1 MYEARGTRLR
11 ALCVSVVD
19 IVVTLAPLPEAQMAR
34 IRLNLIVAIAA
45 LTAGASSSSAQAP
58 EAIPAKYRDAAN
70 RIIAAA
76 QADSAG
82 AWNRIAE
89 LADRFG
95 HRLSGST
102 ALEEAIAWTAST
114 MTKDGLDNVRR
125 EKVMVPQWVRGA
137 ESLELVSP
145 RRQKLPMLG
154 LGGSIAT
161 PPGGITAEVM
171 VVASFEELITRAAE
185 AKGKI
190 VLYDAEWRDYGYNG
204 AFRRQGA
211 IAAAKAGALAS
222 LARAAGP
229 YSMRTPHTGNM
240 SYDSTVTKIPHASVT
255 AEDAMMMRRM
265 ISRGEK
271 VRVTLT
277 MSAKMLPDAESANV
291 MGELRGRE
299 KPGEIVVMGGHIDSW
314 DVGQGAMDD
323 AGGVVVAWEAIRLLK
338 KLGLTPRR
346 TIRVVGWTNEENGGR
361 GGAAYRDMHQKET
374 HQLAIE
380 SDGGVFSPLGFGFTG
395 SPAARA
401 IIEAIGSLLT
411 PINAAKIEPSGGG
424 ADIGPIMATGVPG
437 MGLNVDGTRYFW
449 FHHTDADTPD
459 KLDRAEVQRCVAAMA
474 VMAYIAADIEQSL
487 PRQ

>member
-1 MYEARGTRLR
+1 MHRTVLSN
-11 ALCVSVVD
+11 ALALAV
-19 IVVTLAPLPEAQMAR
+19 LAAPLAAQ
-34 IRLNLIVAIAA
+34 
-45 LTAGASSSSAQAP
+45 SPQ
-58 EAIPAKYRDAAN
+58 EIPARYREVAN

-89 LADRFG
+89 LSDRFG
-95 HRLSGST
+95 HRLSGSA
-102 ALEEAIAWTAST
+102 ALEQAIDWTAAT
-114 MTKDGLDNVRR
+114 MRADGLDNVRKD
-125 EKVMVPQWVRGA
+125 KVMVPHWVRGA
-137 ESLELVSP
+137 ESLELVAP
-145 RRQKLPMLG
+145 RRQQLPMLG

-161 PPGGITAEVM
+161 PPEGITAEVM
-171 VVASFEELITRAAE
+171 VVASFEELTQRASD
-185 AKGKI
+185 AKGRI

-211 IAAAKAGALAS
+211 IAAAKAGAVAS
-222 LARAAGP
+222 LARSAGP

-240 SYDSTVTKIPHASVT
+240 SYDPAVPKIPHASVT

-265 ISRGEK
+265 IGRGET

-277 MSAKMLPDAESANV
+277 MNAQMLPDAESANV

-299 KPGEIVVMGGHIDSW
+299 KPNEIVVMGGHIDSW

-323 AGGVVVAWEAIRLLK
+323 AGGVVVAWEAVRLLK

-361 GGAAYRDMHQKET
+361 GGSAYRDMHQQEP

-401 IIEAIGSLLT
+401 IVEAIGSLLA
-411 PINAAKIEPSGGG
+411 PIKASTIGPSGGG
-424 ADIGPIMATGVPG
+424 ADIAAIMSTGVPG
-437 MGLNVDGTRYFW
+437 MGLTVDGARYFW

-459 KLDRAEVQRCVAAMA
+459 KLDPAEVQRCVAVMA

-487 PRQ
+487 PR

>member
-1 MYEARGTRLR
+1 MVRSSLLA
-11 ALCVSVVD
+11 ALAWAALASP
-19 IVVTLAPLPEAQMAR
+19 LAAPLSAP
-34 IRLNLIVAIAA
+34 L
-45 LTAGASSSSAQAP
+45 SAQAP
-58 EAIPAKYRDAAN
+58 EAIPAKYAEVAN

-89 LADRFG
+89 LTDRFG
-95 HRLSGST
+95 HRLSGSK
-102 ALEEAIAWTAST
+102 ALEDAIVWTAAT
-114 MTKDGLDNVRR
+114 MEKDGLANVKR
-125 EKVMVPQWVRGA
+125 EKVMVPHWVRGA
-137 ESLELVSP
+137 ESLELVAP
-145 RRQKLPMLG
+145 RRQLLPMLG

-161 PPGGITAEVM
+161 PAAGITAEVM
-171 VVASFEELITRAAE
+171 VVASFEELTQRAAE

-204 AFRRQGA
+204 SFRRLGA
-211 IAAAKAGALAS
+211 IAAAKVGAVAS

-229 YSMRTPHTGNM
+229 YSMRTPHTGSM
-240 SYDSTVTKIPHASVT
+240 SYDSTVKKIPHASVT
-255 AEDAMMMRRM
+255 SEDAMMMRRM
-265 ISRGEK
+265 INRGDK
-271 VRVTLT
+271 VRVTLK
-277 MSAKMLPDAESANV
+277 MSAKMLPDAQSHNV

-299 KPGEIVVMGGHIDSW
+299 KPDEIVVMGGHIDSW

-346 TIRVVGWTNEENGGR
+346 TIRAVGWTNEENGMR
-361 GGAAYRDMHQKET
+361 GGNAYRDAHQNET

-401 IIEAIGSLLT
+401 IITAIGSLLN
-411 PINAAKIEPSGGG
+411 PINAGTIEASGGG

-437 MGLNVDGTRYFW
+437 MGLNVDGSRYFW

-459 KLDRAEVQRCVAAMA
+459 KLDRAEVQRCVAVMA
-474 VMAYIAADIEQSL
+474 VMAYIAADIEQGL
-487 PRQ
+487 PR

>member
-1 MYEARGTRLR
+1 MFRSIVAAT
-11 ALCVSVVD
+11 VSLFAVA
-19 IVVTLAPLPEAQMAR
+19 APLAAQ
-34 IRLNLIVAIAA
+34 
-45 LTAGASSSSAQAP
+45 SAQAIP
-58 EAIPAKYRDAAN
+58 EKYAAVAN

-89 LADRFG
+89 LTDKFG

-102 ALEEAIAWTAST
+102 ALEQAIDWTAAT
-114 MTKDGLDNVRR
+114 MTADGLTNVRK
-125 EKVMVPQWVRGA
+125 EMVMVPHWVRGA
-137 ESLELVSP
+137 ESLELVAP
-145 RRQKLPMLG
+145 RRQVLPMLG

-171 VVASFEELITRAAE
+171 VVATFEELTARASE

-190 VLYDAEWRDYGYNG
+190 VLYDAEWQNYGFNG
-204 AFRRQGA
+204 SFRRLGA
-211 IAAAKAGALAS
+211 IAAAKAGAVAS
-222 LARAAGP
+222 LARSAGP

-255 AEDAMMMRRM
+255 AEDAMMIRRM
-265 ISRGEK
+265 IKRGET
-271 VRVTLT
+271 VRVTL
-277 MSAKMLPDAESANV
+277 KMNAQTLPDAQSHNV

-299 KPGEIVVMGGHIDSW
+299 KPNEIVVMGGHIDSW

-346 TIRVVGWTNEENGGR
+346 TIRVVGWTNEENGSR
-361 GGAAYRDMHQKET
+361 GGNAYRDMHQNET

-395 SPAARA
+395 SPAARE
-401 IIEAIGSLLT
+401 IIEAIGGLLK
-411 PINAAKIEPSGGG
+411 PIGAGTIGPSGGG

-459 KLDRAEVQRCVAAMA
+459 KLDPAEVQRCVAAMA
-474 VMAYIAADIEQSL
+474 VMAYIAADIEQTM
-487 PRQ
+487 PR

>member
-1 MYEARGTRLR
+1 MPMVRSSLLATV
-11 ALCVSVVD
+11 ALAA
-19 IVVTLAPLPEAQMAR
+19 ITAPATAPL
-34 IRLNLIVAIAA
+34 
-45 LTAGASSSSAQAP
+45 SAQAP
-58 EAIPAKYRDAAN
+58 EAIPAKYAEVAN

-89 LADRFG
+89 LTDRFG
-95 HRLSGST
+95 HRLSGSK
-102 ALEEAIAWTAST
+102 ALEDAIVWTAAT
-114 MTKDGLDNVRR
+114 MEKDGLVNVKR
-125 EKVMVPQWVRGA
+125 EKVMVPHWVRGA
-137 ESLELVSP
+137 ESLELVAP
-145 RRQKLPMLG
+145 RRQLLPMLG

-161 PPGGITAEVM
+161 PAAGITAEVM
-171 VVASFEELITRAAE
+171 VVASFEELTQRASE

-204 AFRRQGA
+204 AFRRLGA
-211 IAAAKAGALAS
+211 IAAAKVGAVAS

-229 YSMRTPHTGNM
+229 YSMRTPHTGSM
-240 SYDSTVTKIPHASVT
+240 SYDSTVKKIPHASVT
-255 AEDAMMMRRM
+255 SEDAMMMRRM
-265 ISRGEK
+265 INRGDK
-271 VRVTLT
+271 VRVTLK
-277 MSAKMLPDAESANV
+277 MSAKMLPDAQSHNV

-299 KPGEIVVMGGHIDSW
+299 KPDEIVVMGGHIDSW

-346 TIRVVGWTNEENGGR
+346 TIRAVGWTNEENGMR
-361 GGAAYRDMHQKET
+361 GGNAYRDAHQNET

-401 IIEAIGSLLT
+401 IVTAIGSLLN
-411 PINAAKIEPSGGG
+411 PINAGKIEASGGG

-459 KLDRAEVQRCVAAMA
+459 KLDRAEVQRCVAVMA
-474 VMAYIAADIEQSL
+474 VMAYIAADIEQGL
-487 PRQ
+487 PR

>member
-1 MYEARGTRLR
+1 MPTARHLSRHLLG
-11 ALCVSVVD
+11 ALSFACVA
-19 IVVTLAPLPEAQMAR
+19 TAMPLAAQP
-34 IRLNLIVAIAA
+34 
-45 LTAGASSSSAQAP
+45 AS
-58 EAIPAKYRDAAN
+58 AIPAKYRDIAT

-89 LADRFG
+89 LTDTFG
-95 HRLSGST
+95 HRLSGSE
-102 ALEEAIAWTAST
+102 ALEQAIDWTVST
-114 MTKDGLDNVRR
+114 MQRDGLDNVRK
-125 EKVMVPQWVRGA
+125 EPVMVPHWVRGE

-145 RRQKLPMLG
+145 RRQRLPMLG

-161 PPGGITAEVM
+161 PPQGITAEVM
-171 VVASFEELITRAAE
+171 VVASFDELRARSAE

-204 AFRRQGA
+204 AFRRLGA
-211 IAAAKAGALAS
+211 IEAAKAGAVAS

-229 YSMRTPHTGNM
+229 YSMRTPHTGSM

-265 ISRGEK
+265 IARGQR
-271 VRVTLT
+271 VAVTLT
-277 MSAKMLPDAESANV
+277 MNAKTLPDAQSHNV

-299 KPGEIVVMGGHIDSW
+299 RPGEIVVMGGHIDSW

-338 KLGLTPRR
+338 RLGLTPRR
-346 TIRVVGWTNEENGGR
+346 TIRVVGWTNEENGMR
-361 GGAAYRDMHQKET
+361 GGNAYRDRHAQEP

-380 SDGGVFSPLGFGFTG
+380 SDGGVFAPLGFGFTG
-395 SPAARA
+395 SPEARQT
-401 IIEAIGSLLT
+401 IEAIGTLLA
-411 PINAAKIEPSGGG
+411 PIGAGRIGPSGGG

-437 MGLNVDGTRYFW
+437 MGLEVDGSRYFW

-459 KLDRAEVQRCVAAMA
+459 KLDKAEVQRCVAAMA
-474 VMAYIAADIEQSL
+474 VMAYIAADLEQSL
-487 PRQ
+487 R

>member
-1 MYEARGTRLR
+1 MPR
-11 ALCVSVVD
+11 
-19 IVVTLAPLPEAQMAR
+19 
-34 IRLNLIVAIAA
+34 
-45 LTAGASSSSAQAP
+45 LTAFATLLLLASAAPVLPAQSP
-58 EAIPAKYRDAAN
+58 DAIPARYREIAD

-89 LADRFG
+89 LSDRFG
-95 HRLSGST
+95 HRLSGSV
-102 ALEEAIAWTAST
+102 ALEQAINWTAAT
-114 MTKDGLDNVRR
+114 MTRDGLENVRR
-125 EKVMVPQWVRGA
+125 EKVMVPHWVRGA
-137 ESLELVSP
+137 ESLELIAP
-145 RRQKLPMLG
+145 RRQLLPMLG

-171 VVASFEELITRAAE
+171 VVASFEELTARAAE

-190 VLYDAEWRDYGYNG
+190 VLYDAEWRDYGFNG
-204 AFRRQGA
+204 SFRRLGA
-211 IAAAKAGALAS
+211 IAAAKAGAVAS
-222 LARAAGP
+222 LARSAGP

-240 SYDSTVTKIPHASVT
+240 SYDSTVTRIPHASVT
-255 AEDAMMMRRM
+255 AEDAMMIRRM
-265 ISRGEK
+265 IKRGEK
-271 VRVTLT
+271 VRVTLK
-277 MSAKMLPDAESANV
+277 MSAQMLPDAESHNV

-299 KPGEIVVMGGHIDSW
+299 KPDEIVVMGGHIDSW
-314 DVGQGAMDD
+314 DVGQGSMDD

-361 GGAAYRDMHQKET
+361 GGPAYRDAHQHEK

-380 SDGGVFSPLGFGFTG
+380 SDGGVFAPLGFGFTG

-401 IIEAIGSLLT
+401 IIEAIGSLLK
-411 PINAAKIEPSGGG
+411 PINAGKIEAAGGG
-424 ADIGPIMATGVPG
+424 ADIAAIMATGVPG

-459 KLDRAEVQRCVAAMA
+459 KLDPAEVQRCVAAMA
-474 VMAYIAADIEQSL
+474 VMAFIAADLEQTL
-487 PRQ
+487 PR

>member
-1 MYEARGTRLR
+1 MSRFAA
-11 ALCVSVVD
+11 AL
-19 IVVTLAPLPEAQMAR
+19 LLLAAPLGAQPAD
-34 IRLNLIVAIAA
+34 
-45 LTAGASSSSAQAP
+45 
-58 EAIPAKYRDAAN
+58 AIPAKYREVAT

-89 LADRFG
+89 LTDTFG
-95 HRLSGST
+95 HRLSGSV
-102 ALEEAIAWTAST
+102 ALEQAIDWTMAT
-114 MTKDGLDNVRR
+114 MKRDGLDNVR
-125 EKVMVPQWVRGA
+125 KDPVMVPHWVRGA

-145 RRQKLPMLG
+145 RRQLLPMLG

-161 PPGGITAEVM
+161 PAGGITADVM
-171 VVASFEELITRAAE
+171 VVASFDELKARAAE

-204 AFRRQGA
+204 AFRRLGA
-211 IAAAKAGALAS
+211 IEAAKVGAVAS

-229 YSMRTPHTGNM
+229 YSMRTPHTGSM
-240 SYDSTVTKIPHASVT
+240 SYDSTVTKIPHAGVT

-265 ISRGEK
+265 IARGQP

-277 MSAKMLPDAESANV
+277 MSARMLPDAQSHNV

-346 TIRVVGWTNEENGGR
+346 TIRVVGWTNEENGMR
-361 GGAAYRDMHQKET
+361 GGNAYRDMHRNEV

-380 SDGGVFSPLGFGFTG
+380 SDGGVFAPKGFGFTG
-395 SPAARA
+395 SPEARKV
-401 IIEAIGSLLT
+401 IEAISTLLA
-411 PINAAKIEPSGGG
+411 PVGANMIGASGGG

-437 MGLNVDGTRYFW
+437 MGLEVDGSRYFW

-459 KLDRAEVQRCVAAMA
+459 KLDKADVQKCVAVMA
-474 VMAYIAADIEQSL
+474 IMAYIAADVEQAL
-487 PRQ
+487 R

>member
-1 MYEARGTRLR
+1 MKPLS
-11 ALCVSVVD
+11 ALALLLCA
-19 IVVTLAPLPEAQMAR
+19 APLCAAPLGAQ
-34 IRLNLIVAIAA
+34 
-45 LTAGASSSSAQAP
+45 SAD
-58 EAIPAKYRDAAN
+58 AIPAKYRDVAN

-89 LADRFG
+89 LTDTFG
-95 HRLSGST
+95 HRLSGSP
-102 ALEEAIAWTAST
+102 ALEQAIDWTVAA
-114 MTKDGLDNVRR
+114 MKRDGLDNVRK
-125 EKVMVPQWVRGA
+125 EPVMVPHWVRGA
-137 ESLELVSP
+137 ESLELMSP
-145 RRQKLPMLG
+145 RRQLLPMLG

-161 PPGGITAEVM
+161 PPEGITADVM
-171 VVASFEELITRAAE
+171 VVASFDELKARAAE

-211 IAAAKAGALAS
+211 IEAAKAGAVAS

-240 SYDSTVTKIPHASVT
+240 SYDSTVAKIPHASVT

-265 ISRGEK
+265 IARGQP
-271 VRVTLT
+271 VRVTLR
-277 MSAKMLPDAESANV
+277 MSAKTLPDAQSHNV

-338 KLGLTPRR
+338 RLGLTPRR
-346 TIRVVGWTNEENGGR
+346 TIRVVGWTNEENGAR
-361 GGAAYRDMHQKET
+361 GGQAYKAAHATEP

-380 SDGGVFSPLGFGFTG
+380 SDGGVFAPKGFGFTG
-395 SPAARA
+395 TPEARKVMEAAA
-401 IIEAIGSLLT
+401 TLLA
-411 PINAAKIEPSGGG
+411 PVGAGRLGASGGG
-424 ADIGPIMATGVPG
+424 ADIGPIMTTGVPG
-437 MGLNVDGTRYFW
+437 MGLEVDDSRYFW
-449 FHHTDADTPD
+449 FHHTEADTPD
-459 KLDRAEVQRCVAAMA
+459 KLDKADVQKCVAVMA
-474 VMAYIAADIEQSL
+474 IMAYIAADVEQSL
-487 PRQ
+487 R

>member
-1 MYEARGTRLR
+1 MTRSAVLV
-11 ALCVSVVD
+11 ALALVV
-19 IVVTLAPLPEAQMAR
+19 ITAPL
-34 IRLNLIVAIAA
+34 
-45 LTAGASSSSAQAP
+45 SAQTP
-58 EAIPAKYRDAAN
+58 DAIPAKYTAIAN

-89 LADRFG
+89 LTDRFG
-95 HRLSGST
+95 HRLSGSA
-102 ALEEAIAWTAST
+102 ALEQAINWTAAT
-114 MTKDGLDNVRR
+114 MIKDGLDNVRR
-125 EKVMVPQWVRGA
+125 EPVMVPHWVRGA
-137 ESLELVSP
+137 ESLELVTP
-145 RRQKLPMLG
+145 RRQLLPMLG

-171 VVASFEELITRAAE
+171 VVSSFEELTQRASE

-204 AFRRQGA
+204 AFRRLGA
-211 IAAAKAGALAS
+211 IAAAKAGAVAS
-222 LARAAGP
+222 LARSAGP
-229 YSMRTPHTGNM
+229 YGMRTPHTGSM
-240 SYDSTVTKIPHASVT
+240 SYDSTVQKIPHASVT
-255 AEDAMMMRRM
+255 SEDAMMMRRM
-265 ISRGEK
+265 TNRGDK
-271 VRVTLT
+271 VQVTLT
-277 MSAKMLPDAESANV
+277 MSARMLPDALSHNV

-338 KLGLTPRR
+338 RLGLTPRR

-361 GGAAYRDMHQKET
+361 GGTAYRDAHKSET

-380 SDGGVFSPLGFGFTG
+380 SDGGVFAPVGFGFTG
-395 SPAARA
+395 SSAARA
-401 IIEAIGSLLT
+401 LVEAIGGLLA
-411 PINAAKIEPSGGG
+411 PMNAGKIAASGGG

-474 VMAYIAADIEQSL
+474 VMAYIAADLEQGL
-487 PRQ
+487 PR

>member
-1 MYEARGTRLR
+1 
-11 ALCVSVVD
+11 
-19 IVVTLAPLPEAQMAR
+19 MAR
-34 IRLNLIVAIAA
+34 RSSLFAA
-45 LTAGASSSSAQAP
+45 LALIASSAPCLTPSLAAQSA
-58 EAIPAKYRDAAN
+58 EAIPAKYAAIAN

-89 LADRFG
+89 LTDRFG
-95 HRLSGST
+95 HRLSGSA
-102 ALEEAIAWTAST
+102 ALEQAIDWTVAT
-114 MTKDGLDNVRR
+114 MKADGLENAHK
-125 EKVMVPQWVRGA
+125 EPVMVPHWVRGA
-137 ESLELVSP
+137 ESLELVAP
-145 RRQKLPMLG
+145 RRQRLPMLG
-154 LGGSIAT
+154 LGGSIGT

-171 VVASFEELITRAAE
+171 VVASFEELTQRAAE

-204 AFRRQGA
+204 SFRRIGA
-211 IAAAKAGALAS
+211 IAAAKAGAVAS
-222 LARAAGP
+222 LARSAAS

-240 SYDSTVTKIPHASVT
+240 SYDSTAPKIPHASVT
-255 AEDAMMMRRM
+255 AEDAMMRRRM
-265 ISRGEK
+265 IARGEK

-277 MSAKMLPDAESANV
+277 MSAQTLPDAQSHNV

-299 KPGEIVVMGGHIDSW
+299 KPAEIVVMGGHIDSW

-323 AGGVVVAWEAIRLLK
+323 AGGIVVAWEAIKLLK

-361 GGAAYRDMHQKET
+361 GGAAYRDAHQSET

-380 SDGGVFSPLGFGFTG
+380 SDGGVFSPTGFGFTG

-401 IIEAIGSLLT
+401 LVQAIGGLLA
-411 PINAAKIEPSGGG
+411 PINAGTIGASGGG
-424 ADIGPIMATGVPG
+424 ADIGPIMTTGVPG
-437 MGLNVDGTRYFW
+437 MGLNVDDTRYFW

-459 KLDRAEVQRCVAAMA
+459 KLDRAEVQRCVAVMA
-474 VMAYIAADIEQSL
+474 VMAYIAADLEQTM
-487 PRQ
+487 PR